1 MDNPTK
7 QVSCEQWLYVVCLPF
22 NIKGKNVDLEKLA
35 DSLKDSAWQTEAAQ
49 DVATGDADWPTY
61 RCYQADAYFH
71 PFVRRFL
78 RNESLVRRFYRNDV
92 NTICIELESLATGA
106 FSVRAT
112 VVRCELVLLQPDTGL
127 LLLELTGAPLSLP
140 QMQLL
145 QDCFRRL
152 YPPYLDQFPQGSQQ
166 TWFGGH
172 CPVQVTLEDAKG
184 QRLGEPGVFRGESTA
199 FMQQYQQILSA
210 PGADDRLRYPLA
222 AHWHYLLAPFD
233 CTGTAGT
240 AFSIEHLGDDRAPI
254 LSWLALDEIAAVD
267 RGNWVRT
274 CFADAPGQDVLPYAK
289 DFLFGF
295 EQDYC
300 YDRYWYQARES
311 SCLPSRIMN
320 CGYVFSYVGS
330 CRDAGFFT
338 NQQNGAH
345 AIFRHIYVEMA
356 VIAQFQKA
364 KLLSFSQRLSEMVE
378 RTQSGVQL
386 PDQKE
391 VRKFYDDFVEF
402 TQRFWFDEISPQQQG
417 IELFHMWRKQLRL
430 QQLYDEVRQ
439 ELKDLVDYTELRSAE
454 KLNRNVLMFGV
465 LALIVALCS
474 LGASVFGMNKPE
486 EMTWLFPGGELFFL
500 EGPKQ
505 LWMAQISLGV
515 FVFTFVITL
524 WVVLYSC
531 GKKLLSKRRKT
542 IR

>member
-7 QVSCEQWLYVVCLPF
+7 QVSCEQWLHVVCLPF
-22 NIKGKNVDLEKLA
+22 NIKGKNVDLEKISA
-35 DSLKDSAWQTEAAQ
+35 ALKGSAWQAAPQ
-49 DVATGDADWPTY
+49 GVVTSDADWLPY
-61 RCYQADAYFH
+61 QRYQADAYFH

-78 RNESLVRRFYRNDV
+78 HNESLVRRFYRHDV

-106 FSVRAT
+106 FSVRAA

-127 LLLELTGAPLSLP
+127 LLLELTGTPLSLS

-152 YPPYLDQFPQGSQQ
+152 YPPYLDQFTQGSQQ

-172 CPVQVTLEDAKG
+172 CPVKVTLEDAKG
-184 QRLGEPGVFRGESTA
+184 KMLGEPGVFRGDSPA

-233 CTGTAGT
+233 CTGDAGT
-240 AFSIEHLGDDRAPI
+240 GFCIEHLGDDRAPI
-254 LSWLALDEIAAVD
+254 LSWLALDDIAAVD
-267 RGNWVRT
+267 EGNWVRT
-274 CFADAPGQDVLPYAK
+274 CFADAPGQDALPYAK
-289 DFLFGF
+289 DFLSGF

-300 YDRYWYQARES
+300 YDRYWYQAGES

-378 RTQSGVQL
+378 RTKSGVQL

-417 IELFHMWRKQLRL
+417 IELFQMWRKQLRL

-454 KLNRNVLMFGV
+454 RLNHNVVWLGV

-474 LGASVFGMNKPE
+474 LGAGVFGMNKPE
-486 EMTWLFPGGELFFL
+486 EMMWLFPSGELFFF

-505 LWMAQISLGV
+505 LWWAQISLGV
-515 FVFTFVITL
+515 FCIILLGIVCFGIKC
-524 WVVLYSC
+524 LYQ
-531 GKKLLSKRRKT
+531 KYAK
-542 IR
+542 

>member
-7 QVSCEQWLYVVCLPF
+7 QVSCEQWLHVVCLPF
-22 NIKGKNVDLEKLA
+22 NIKGKNVDLEKISDA
-35 DSLKDSAWQTEAAQ
+35 LKGSAWQTEAPQ
-49 DVATGDADWPTY
+49 GVATDDAGWPSY
-61 RCYQADAYFH
+61 QRYQADAYFH

-92 NTICIELESLATGA
+92 KTICIELESLATGA
-106 FSVRAT
+106 FSVRAA
-112 VVRCELVLLQPDTGL
+112 VVRCELVLFQPDTGL
-127 LLLELTGAPLSLP
+127 LLLELTGAQLSLS

-152 YPPYLDQFPQGSQQ
+152 YPPYLDQFTQGSQQ

-172 CPVQVTLEDAKG
+172 CPFKVTLEDAQG
-184 QRLGEPGVFRGESTA
+184 QMLGEPGVFRGESPA
-199 FMQQYQQILSA
+199 FMQPYQQILSA
-210 PGADDRLRYPLA
+210 PGADGLRYPLA
-222 AHWHYLLAPFD
+222 AHWHHLLAPFD
-233 CTGTAGT
+233 CTGSAG
-240 AFSIEHLGDDRAPI
+240 AGFSIEHLGDDRAPI
-254 LSWLALDEIAAVD
+254 LSWLALDDIAAVD
-267 RGNWVRT
+267 EGNWVRT

-289 DFLFGF
+289 DFLKDFK
-295 EQDYC
+295 QDYC
-300 YDRYWYQARES
+300 YDRYWYQAGES

-320 CGYVFSYVGS
+320 CGYAFSYVGS
-330 CRDAGFFT
+330 CRDAGFFM

-356 VIAQFQKA
+356 LIAHFQKA

-386 PDQKE
+386 PDQTE

-417 IELFHMWRKQLRL
+417 IELFHMWRTKIRL

-454 KLNRNVLMFGV
+454 ELNRNVLKFGV

-474 LGASVFGMNKPE
+474 LGAGVFGMNKPE
-486 EMTWLFPGGELFFL
+486 DMTWLFPSGEWFFL

-505 LWMAQISLGV
+505 LWWAQISLGV
-515 FVFTFVITL
+515 FVVTL
-524 WVVLYSC
+524 VSLFYAYS
-531 GKKLLSKRRKT
+531 KKLLSKRRKK